1 VPACG
6 DPTELHIPTF
16 STSTSEPG
24 VTLMHMTQTG
34 SEATNVLSVYDELR
48 RSIVDG
54 ATGPGTR
61 LVEGTLAK
69 SFGVSRTPVREALNR
84 LAYEGLV
91 ERHDRAMRV
100 RVLNPEEVLHLYEV
114 RIALERAAARAAAE
128 RRTDLDARSLEQIT
142 ERMQSLDEHAIDER
156 PSLAHSFHFR
166 MWQASHNPAM
176 IQTLENVHVRVRSLS
191 STTLH
196 YQERWETFR
205 NECVSLSGAV
215 TARNIEEAG
224 RIAEL
229 QMINARDYRLHL
241 YTSQRGNVT

>member
-1 VPACG
+1 
-6 DPTELHIPTF
+6 
-16 STSTSEPG
+16 
-24 VTLMHMTQTG
+24 MHMTQG
-34 SEATNVLSVYDELR
+34 GPEGANVPSVYDELR
-48 RSIVDG
+48 RSIVEG
-54 ATGPGTR
+54 TTGPGAR

-84 LAYEGLV
+84 LTYEGLI

-100 RVLNPEEVLHLYEV
+100 RVLNPQDVLHLYEV

-128 RRTDLDARSLEQIT
+128 RRTDLDARSLEQIA
-142 ERMQSLDEHAIDER
+142 ERMQSLDYHAIDER
-156 PSLAHSFHFR
+156 PPLAHSFHFR

-176 IQTLENVHVRVRSLS
+176 IETLENVHVRVRSS
-191 STTLH
+191 STTTLH

-205 NECVSLSGAV
+205 NECASLSGAV
-215 TARNIEEAG
+215 AARNVEEAG

-241 YTSQRGNVT
+241 YTSRRGRIT